1 MKREDV
7 KDYKKNIP
15 DNNAGKNDVA
25 EGDIRHSSGKK
36 YKRPVRRKKQ
46 NIKSPLIIGL
56 IFSALVLLVIVC
68 SFGIDK
74 VMNGNAD
81 SASADVVKKE
91 TDNASGD
98 SQHESETSEEISK
111 EDETKDETTIEET
124 TQVQS
129 TTAVNTSDDKDEY
142 PGVKKVY
149 LTFDDGPSSITL
161 DILDVLDCYGV
172 KATFFT
178 VCNTSESA
186 IQNMQRI
193 INSGHTIAIHSV
205 SHKYSTVY
213 ASLDSFKKDV
223 LDMQ

>member
-74 VMNGNAD
+74 VMKD
-81 SASADVVKKE
+81 RKSVV
-91 TDNASGD
+91 
-98 SQHESETSEEISK
+98 
-111 EDETKDETTIEET
+111 
-124 TQVQS
+124 
-129 TTAVNTSDDKDEY
+129 
-142 PGVKKVY
+142 
-149 LTFDDGPSSITL
+149 
-161 DILDVLDCYGV
+161 
-172 KATFFT
+172 
-178 VCNTSESA
+178 
-186 IQNMQRI
+186 
-193 INSGHTIAIHSV
+193 
-205 SHKYSTVY
+205 
-213 ASLDSFKKDV
+213 
-223 LDMQ
+223 